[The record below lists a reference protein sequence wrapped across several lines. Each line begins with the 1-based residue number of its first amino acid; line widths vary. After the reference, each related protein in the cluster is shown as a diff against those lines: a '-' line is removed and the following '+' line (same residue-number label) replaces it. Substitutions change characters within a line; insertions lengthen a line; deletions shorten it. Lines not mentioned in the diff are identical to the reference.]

1 MTKEKVAIKVAE
13 SNRACLNSIL
23 SSENAKDV
31 EMMFKEI
38 SALKNLKH
46 KNILKILNAFTLKKE
61 MKVVL
66 VLEYLD
72 GGELK
77 KYVKDNERLGEDEC
91 QWFFKQLYHAISYC
105 HREKIIHR
113 DLKLENIMLTDLY
126 FSLIILG

>member
-1 MTKEKVAIKVAE
+1 MIIT
-13 SNRACLNSIL
+13 
-23 SSENAKDV
+23 ENAKDV

-46 KNILKILNAFTLKKE
+46 KNILRILNAFTLKKE

-77 KYVKDNERLGEDEC
+77 KYVKEQGKLSEEEC
-91 QWFFKQLYHAISYC
+91 QYFFKQLYHAISYC

-113 DLKLENIMLTDLY
+113 DLKLENIMLVDK
-126 FSLIILG
+126 

>member
-13 SNRACLNSIL
+13 HNRACKIKSIKIL
-23 SSENAKDV
+23 ENAKDV

-46 KNILKILNAFTLKKE
+46 KNILKILNAFTLKGE

-66 VLEYLD
+66 VLEFLE

-77 KYVKDNERLGEDEC
+77 KYVKE
-91 QWFFKQLYHAISYC
+91 
-105 HREKIIHR
+105 
-113 DLKLENIMLTDLY
+113 
-126 FSLIILG
+126 